1 MFRLGTS
8 WIVFHSNPA
17 RDDGKFI
24 DMSVLLLLL
33 AIAELKPEVISRVEE
48 LRPRMLAVNKAIWSY
63 AEPGLEETRSSA
75 ELIGWLKESG
85 FTVSEGVAGMPTAFV
100 ASYGKGKPVVGIL
113 AEYDALL
120 GLSQEAVPY
129 PKSREDPSIVA
140 GHGCGHSIYGTGST
154 AAAIAVKKL
163 LEARRLPG
171 TIRLY
176 GTPAEETVDAK
187 TFMLRAGLF
196 DDVDV
201 VLNWHASD
209 RTRSGYQYS
218 KAVVAL
224 RFTFKGVPAHAS
236 TSPHHGRSALDGIE
250 LMNVGANYL
259 REHLKEDLRIHYV
272 ITDGGGQPNVVPP
285 LASSWYYVRANRH
298 EDVEAA
304 HVRLLDIA
312 RGAALMTGT
321 EVSWVVEGD
330 AHEVLPNSALAA
342 LMQRNLE
349 RVGPPRF
356 TEEEKAFARKTQEG
370 MNPMPDKPLSET
382 IEPLP
387 SEPGQAASS
396 TDLGDLSWHVPSG
409 SLTAAAYTFGGPGH
423 SWQVA
428 ACTGTSIGEKAM
440 EVAAKVLAA
449 TSVDLL
455 TDPAALQAAGKAFHE
470 VRDPRKFT
478 SLLPPNARPPGRIR
492 KE

>member
-1 MFRLGTS
+1 MKTLL
-8 WIVFHSNPA
+8 IVA
-17 RDDGKFI
+17 LAQ
-24 DMSVLLLLL
+24 LL
-33 AIAELKPEVISRVEE
+33 PEVFARVEE
-48 LRPRMLAVNKAIWSY
+48 IRPRMRAVNQAIWSY
-63 AEPGLEETRSSA
+63 AEPGLEEFRSA
-75 ELIGWLKESG
+75 GELISWLNENG
-85 FTVSEGVAGMPTAFV
+85 FTVREGVAGMPTAFV
-100 ASYGKGKPVVGIL
+100 ATYGAGKPVVGIL

-129 PKSREDPSIVA
+129 RKPREDPTIVA

-163 LEARRLPG
+163 VEARRLPG

-209 RTRSGYQYS
+209 RTRAGYHYS
-218 KAVVAL
+218 KAVATV
-224 RFTFKGVPAHAS
+224 RFNFRGLPAHAS
-236 TSPHHGRSALDGIE
+236 TSPHQGRSALDGVE

-259 REHLKEDLRIHYV
+259 REHLEEDLRIHYV
-272 ITDGGGQPNVVPP
+272 VTNGGGQPNVVPP
-285 LASSWYYVRANRH
+285 AASSWYYIRANRH
-298 EDVEAA
+298 QDVEAA
-304 HVRLLDIA
+304 YARLLDVA
-312 RGAALMTGT
+312 RGAALMSGT

-330 AHEVLPNSALAA
+330 AHEVLPNRGLAA
-342 LMQRNLE
+342 LIQQNLE

-356 TEEEKAFARKTQEG
+356 TEEEKDFAGKTQGG
-370 MNPMPDKPLSET
+370 MSPLPEKPLSET
-382 IEPLP
+382 VEPLP
-387 SEPGQAASS
+387 SEPGQVASS

-409 SLTAAAYTFGGPGH
+409 SLQVAAYAFGGPGH

-428 ACTGTSIGEKAM
+428 ASTGTSIGEKAM

-449 TSVDLL
+449 TAVDLL
-455 TDPAALQAAGKAFHE
+455 TEPAALEAARKSFRE
-470 VRDPRKFT
+470 VREPREFK
-478 SLLPPNARPPGRIR
+478 SLLPPDAAPPARIR

>member
-1 MFRLGTS
+1 MMAT
-8 WIVFHSNPA
+8 W
-17 RDDGKFI
+17 
-24 DMSVLLLLL
+24 LLL
-33 AIAELKPEVISRVEE
+33 ALAEAVPDVSSHVER
-48 LRPRMLAVNKAIWSY
+48 LRPRMNAVNRAVWSY
-63 AEPGLEETRSSA
+63 AEPGLEEVRSSA
-75 ELIGWLKESG
+75 ELIGWLEESG
-85 FTVSEGVAGMPTAFV
+85 FTVSKGVADMPTAFV
-100 ASYGKGKPVVGIL
+100 ASYGSGKPVVGIL

-129 PKSREDPSIVA
+129 RKAREDPAVVA

-154 AAAIAVKKL
+154 AAAIAVKQV

-209 RTRSGYQYS
+209 RTRAAFHYS
-218 KAVVAL
+218 KAVTAA
-224 RFTFKGVPAHAS
+224 RFGFKGVAAHAS
-236 TSPHHGRSALDGIE
+236 TSPHQGRSALDGVE

-272 ITDGGGQPNVVPP
+272 ISDGGAQPNVVPP
-285 LASSWYYVRANRH
+285 VASSWYYVRANRH

-304 HVRLLDIA
+304 YARLLDVA

-321 EVSWVVEGD
+321 EVSWTVEGD
-330 AHEVLPNSALAA
+330 AHEVLPNRGLAE
-342 LMQRNLE
+342 LIQRSLE

-356 TEEEKAFARKTQEG
+356 SEEENAFARKTQEG
-370 MNPMPDKPLSET
+370 MDPLPERPLSEGV
-382 IEPLP
+382 EPLA
-387 SEPGQAASS
+387 SEPGQLASS

-409 SLTAAAYTFGGPGH
+409 GLQVAAYTFGGPGH

-449 TSVDLL
+449 TAVELISEPVALEGARQSFREIRDL
-455 TDPAALQAAGKAFHE
+455 
-470 VRDPRKFT
+470 RKFT
-478 SLLPPNARPPGRIR
+478 SLLPPDAKPPARIR
-492 KE
+492 KN

>member
-1 MFRLGTS
+1 MLT
-8 WIVFHSNPA
+8 A
-17 RDDGKFI
+17 LL
-24 DMSVLLLLL
+24 VLVL
-33 AIAELKPEVISRVEE
+33 ADAAAETTTRIEALA
-48 LRPRMLAVNKAIWSY
+48 PRMNAVNRAIWSY
-63 AEPGLEETRSSA
+63 AEPGLEEVRSSA
-75 ELIGWLKESG
+75 ELIGWLKEHG
-85 FTVSEGVAGMPTAFV
+85 FTLREGVAGMPTAFV
-100 ASYGKGKPVVGIL
+100 ASYGAGKPVVAIL

-120 GLSQEAVPY
+120 GLSQEAVPRRQ
-129 PKSREDPSIVA
+129 PRADPAVVA

-154 AAAIAVKKL
+154 AAAIAVKQV

-209 RTRSGYQYS
+209 RTRAGYQYS
-218 KAVVAL
+218 KAVIAA
-224 RFTFKGVPAHAS
+224 RFSFRGTAAHAS
-236 TSPHHGRSALDGIE
+236 VSPHQGRSALDGVE

-259 REHLKEDLRIHYV
+259 REHVKEDLRIHYV
-272 ITDGGGQPNVVPP
+272 VTDGGGQPNVVPP
-285 LASSWYYVRANRH
+285 GASSWYYVRANRH

-304 HVRLLDIA
+304 FARLLDIA
-312 RGAALMTGT
+312 RGAALMSGT

-330 AHEVLPNSALAA
+330 SHEVLPNRGLAE
-342 LMQRNLE
+342 LVDRHLR

-356 TEEEKAFARKTQEG
+356 DDADRAFARETQADLA
-370 MNPMPDKPLSET
+370 PRPAQPLSET

-387 SEPGQAASS
+387 AEPGQAASS

-409 SLTAAAYTFGGPGH
+409 SVNVAAYTFGGPGH

-428 ACTGTSIGEKAM
+428 ACTGTAIGEKAM
-440 EVAAKVLAA
+440 AVAAKVLSGTAI
-449 TSVDLL
+449 DLL
-455 TDPAALQAAGKAFHE
+455 TDARQLDAARRAFRE
-470 VRDPRKFT
+470 VRDPRTFT
-478 SLLPPNARPPGRIR
+478 SLLPKDAKPPARIR
-492 KE
+492 KD

>member
-1 MFRLGTS
+1 
-8 WIVFHSNPA
+8 
-17 RDDGKFI
+17 
-24 DMSVLLLLL
+24 MSVLLLLL

-63 AEPGLEETRSSA
+63 AEPGLEETRSAA
-75 ELIGWLKESG
+75 ELIGWLKEAG
-85 FTVSEGVAGMPTAFV
+85 FTVREGVAGMPTAFV
-100 ASYGKGKPVVGIL
+100 ASHGTEKPVVGIL

-129 PKSREDPSIVA
+129 QKPRADASIVA

-154 AAAIAVKKL
+154 AAAIAAKKL
-163 LEARRLPG
+163 LESRRLPG

-218 KAVVAL
+218 KAVVAA
-224 RFTFKGVPAHAS
+224 RFTFKGLAAHAS
-236 TSPHHGRSALDGIE
+236 TSPHQGRSALDGVE

-285 LASSWYYVRANRH
+285 VASSWYYLRANRH
-298 EDVEAA
+298 ADVEAA
-304 HVRLLDIA
+304 FARLLDIA

-330 AHEVLPNSALAA
+330 AHEVLPNRALSTLIQA
-342 LMQRNLE
+342 NLE
-349 RVGPPRF
+349 RVGPPHF

-370 MNPMPDKPLSET
+370 MTPLPEKALSEG
-382 IEPLP
+382 IDPLP
-387 SEPGQAASS
+387 SEPGQVASS

-449 TSVDLL
+449 TALDLL
-455 TDPAALQAAGKAFHE
+455 TDEAALEAARKSFHE
-470 VRDPRKFT
+470 VRDPRKFE
-478 SLLPPNARPPGRIR
+478 SLLPPDAKAPERIR
-492 KE
+492 KD